1 MRRGVGP
8 RGVRRRW
15 VRLRPGS
22 VEQRVPV
29 TGLRARG
36 SGELCAAVTIAVLT
50 VIPRRRS
57 CVAGI
62 HGACQGPSRPPPRSE
77 EHLPRTAAHSAARAH
92 HPSDP
97 SPSRASPSPARG
109 RPTHPRPD
117 PASSAAR
124 AQHLAPYAPRRRSR
138 ALGARPRFSH
148 RAAPCAPLPGGRPC
162 LPAALLPRCRRVP
175 RPTPLTHHS
184 DAHSASVARRLSPS
198 RVRGES
204 RDGGGASSSPRV
216 VVRLARDRAAAEGR
230 SPVGIL
236 PCPDG
241 VAPLPPLRVA
251 LRPLSAC
258 AGSGA
263 PRELPAR
270 PLPRGLTAQPAPP
283 RPPLLPPPA
292 PYPAS
297 RPG

>member
-1 MRRGVGP
+1 MAPARARAGHPPAAKSTCHAPPHTAPRGRTTRQTPAPHVPPLPRRAAGP
-8 RGVRRRW
+8 RTRGQTRPAARRAHSTWPRMLLDGAHG
-15 VRLRPGS
+15 RS
-22 VEQRVPV
+22 A
-29 TGLRARG
+29 RAR
-36 SGELCAAVTIAVLT
+36 A
-50 VIPRRRS
+50 
-57 CVAGI
+57 
-62 HGACQGPSRPPPRSE
+62 SRIVR
-77 EHLPRTAAHSAARAH
+77 
-92 HPSDP
+92 
-97 SPSRASPSPARG
+97 
-109 RPTHPRPD
+109 
-117 PASSAAR
+117 
-124 AQHLAPYAPRRRSR
+124 
-138 ALGARPRFSH
+138 
-148 RAAPCAPLPGGRPC
+148 
-162 LPAALLPRCRRVP
+162 RRVP
-175 RPTPLTHHS
+175 RCPAVGPACRRPCFHAAAASPDQPPSPTTPMPTP
-184 DAHSASVARRLSPS
+184 ASGARRPS

>member
-1 MRRGVGP
+1 MAPARPEPATPPQRRAPATHRRTQRREGAP
-8 RGVRRRW
+8 PVRPQPLTCLPFPGARQAHAPAA
-15 VRLRPGS
+15 RPGQ
-22 VEQRVPV
+22 QRGARTAPGPV
-29 TGLRARG
+29 CSSTALTGARRAPALLASCG
-36 SGELCAAVTIAVLT
+36 AVCPAA
-50 VIPRRRS
+50 RRS
-57 CVAGI
+57 ALPAG
-62 HGACQGPSRPPPRSE
+62 GPASTLPPRPP
-77 EHLPRTAAHSAARAH
+77 TN
-92 HPSDP
+92 
-97 SPSRASPSPARG
+97 
-109 RPTHPRPD
+109 
-117 PASSAAR
+117 
-124 AQHLAPYAPRRRSR
+124 
-138 ALGARPRFSH
+138 
-148 RAAPCAPLPGGRPC
+148 
-162 LPAALLPRCRRVP
+162 
-175 RPTPLTHHS
+175 PLTHHS